1 MDEESLKTLKK
12 NNNNKITLIF
22 TIEYN
27 ATLNRSSATPNAAR
41 AMIED
46 LNGNLIVIKESKS
59 TSEHYA
65 KQDIGYTLHSPLYS
79 EHYKVS
85 NEQYDY
91 IFGKDNWEK
100 KWISKDEF
108 IEWSKER
115 NISTDKDAQSL
126 QNESW
131 KSTGHRKS

>member
-1 MDEESLKTLKK
+1 MDQESLKSLKK

-22 TIEYN
+22 TVAYN
-27 ATLNRSSATPNAAR
+27 ATVNGASATPNAAW
-41 AMIED
+41 AMVED
-46 LNGNLIVIKESKS
+46 ISGNVILIKESKS

-79 EHYKVS
+79 EHFKVS
-85 NEQYDY
+85 NEQYDH

-100 KWISKDEF
+100 KWLTKEEF
-108 IEWSKER
+108 IEWKKEK
-115 NISTDKDAQSL
+115 IITTDKDARSL
-126 QNESW
+126 QNASW